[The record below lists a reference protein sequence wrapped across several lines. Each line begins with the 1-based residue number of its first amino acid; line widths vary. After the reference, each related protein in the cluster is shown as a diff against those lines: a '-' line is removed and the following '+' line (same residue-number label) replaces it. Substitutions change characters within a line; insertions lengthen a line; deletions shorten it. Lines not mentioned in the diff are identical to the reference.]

1 MTGEEEGSHPPS
13 PEKGAPQRPDQAADA
28 PALRRTKA
36 ADEHQHQPQ
45 PSEEEEEGATE
56 QMDRGPLPE

>member
-1 MTGEEEGSHPPS
+1 MPGEG
-13 PEKGAPQRPDQAADA
+13 GAPEAGPGGRRAGP
-28 PALRRTKA
+28 RRTEA